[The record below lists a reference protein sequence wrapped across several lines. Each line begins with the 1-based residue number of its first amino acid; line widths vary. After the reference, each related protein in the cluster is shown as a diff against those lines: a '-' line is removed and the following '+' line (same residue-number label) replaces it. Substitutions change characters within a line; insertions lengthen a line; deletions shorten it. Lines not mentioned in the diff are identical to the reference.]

1 MTSSSS
7 YRGARSRTVPGARVP
22 NVRSVERLRG
32 PALIVGAAV
41 LWGTTGTAQALG
53 PDGADP
59 LGVGA
64 VRLLLGGV
72 ALLAA
77 GLAGGGR
84 RNVRD
89 AVAARRL
96 PPGYLAATVAG
107 VAAYQPLFFTGVR
120 EAGVALGTVVAI
132 GSAPVITGLLA
143 RVVDGERLT
152 PRWAAATAAGVAG
165 VVLVGGGASAGGGI
179 VFPLGAAFSYAVYAT
194 GAKRL
199 VAALAPRTAM
209 GLAFGGGAL
218 ALGLLVLVPGAPL
231 AADVSW
237 VGSPRGAATA
247 AWLGLV
253 TTAAAY
259 LLFGEGLARTRV
271 STAATL
277 SLAEPLT
284 ALLLGVAVLGERP
297 PAAAWAGAALIVA
310 GLALAAGEGPAAP
323 AVTPG

>member
-1 MTSSSS
+1 M
-7 YRGARSRTVPGARVP
+7 
-22 NVRSVERLRG
+22 ERLRG

-72 ALLAA
+72 ALLAV
-77 GLAGGGR
+77 GLAGGGGR
-84 RNVRD
+84 AVRG

-96 PPGYLAATVAG
+96 PFGYLAATVVG

-143 RVVDGERLT
+143 RLVDGERLT
-152 PRWAAATAAGVAG
+152 PRWAAATTAG
-165 VVLVGGGASAGGGI
+165 VVGVAFVGGGGSSGGGI
-179 VFPLGAAFSYAVYAT
+179 LFALGSASSYAVYAT

-199 VAALAPRTAM
+199 VAAVTPRAAM

-218 ALGLLVLVPGAPL
+218 VLGLLVLVPGAPL

-237 VGSPRGAATA
+237 VASPSGAAMA
-247 AWLGLV
+247 AWLGIV
-253 TTAAAY
+253 TTTAAY
-259 LLFGEGLARTRV
+259 LLFGEGLALTRV

-297 PAAAWAGAALIVA
+297 PAAAWVGAGLIVV
-310 GLALAAGEGPAAP
+310 GLAVAAGEGAGAAER
-323 AVTPG
+323 ALTPG